1 MALPLEQLPVGA
13 AGIQNPLMGQFLPGL
28 GSAVAPAPAAAPGIP
43 AVAAPQGPPTLVQQ
57 MMMGGFPMEKFTLI
71 ALTLF
76 PPTGIAGLNLQAVQ
90 NTVGA
95 LLKVGSYVLTSL
107 YAIRLM
113 AMYPGVI
120 TGALSAALF
129 LGPWYLYD
137 AMNILLNPDF
147 SKEGFQ
153 PPVPIPGYP
162 PPAPTDGRWLLTPVL
177 LSLIAAT
184 LPAGALGLSGIVN
197 QFAPGAITGD
207 TQKYMSYAVAGT
219 AAAGIL
225 FSLFSANKA
234 PTLAAPTAPAPMAGG
249 GSRTTLPPL
258 SSFAKDLMRS
268 TSPQAFQESLSFLG
282 ILGIVVAGG
291 ALLSILRNAARPSDS
306 VSA

>member
-1 MALPLEQLPVGA
+1 
-13 AGIQNPLMGQFLPGL
+13 
-28 GSAVAPAPAAAPGIP
+28 
-43 AVAAPQGPPTLVQQ
+43 

-120 TGALSAALF
+120 TRVLSAALF

-137 AMNILLNPDF
+137 SMNILLNPDF

-162 PPAPTDGRWLLTPVL
+162 PPAPTDGRWLLTPIL
-177 LSLIAAT
+177 LSLIMAT
-184 LPAGALGLSGIVN
+184 LPVGALGLSGIVN
-197 QFAPGAITGD
+197 QFSPGAITGD
-207 TQKYMSYAVAGT
+207 TQKYMGYAVAGT
-219 AAAGIL
+219 AGLGVL
-225 FSLFSANKA
+225 FSLFAANR
-234 PTLAAPTAPAPMAGG
+234 APATGAAIPAIPSMTGG
-249 GSRTTLPPL
+249 GRSLPPL

-291 ALLSILRNAARPSDS
+291 VLLSILRGAARPSHSIS
-306 VSA
+306 V

>member
-1 MALPLEQLPVGA
+1 MALPLQQLPVGA
-13 AGIQNPLMGQFLPGL
+13 AAFQNPLAGQFLPGL
-28 GSAVAPAPAAAPGIP
+28 GAAPAAAP
-43 AVAAPQGPPTLVQQ
+43 AATGPPTLVQQ

-95 LLKVGSYVLTSL
+95 LLKVGSYVFTSL

-120 TGALSAALF
+120 TKALSAALF

-137 AMNILLNPDF
+137 SMNILFNPDF
-147 SKEGFQ
+147 SREGFQ

-162 PPAPTDGRWLLTPVL
+162 PPAPTDGRWLLTPIL

-197 QFAPGAITGD
+197 QFSPGAITGD

-219 AAAGIL
+219 AGLGVL

-234 PTLAAPTAPAPMAGG
+234 PATGTATPVIPAIPSMTGG
-249 GSRTTLPPL
+249 GRSLPPL

-282 ILGIVVAGG
+282 ILGIIVGG
-291 ALLSILRNAARPSDS
+291 GILLSITRNAAANAARPSDS